1 MPRPFAKVAASPAG
15 TLSGVS
21 PRFFQPSMI
30 DGEHAARPALLVDV
44 LGVQKLLE
52 QPDLVVD
59 VENGEVGLQPD
70 QLGMPAQ
77 DLHADRMERAEPRH
91 SLDDL
96 PDHRADARLHLARG
110 LVGEGDGEDFGRARA
125 AEREDVRDARG
136 EHAGLAGSGA
146 GKHQHRPVERLDRLA
161 LLRVQP
167 RKIGRGDIGARTR
180 RDPARGG
187 RGRSGELLTRQFCH
201 YGGFRRISVP

>member
-15 TLSGVS
+15 TLSGVR

-44 LGVQKLLE
+44 FRGQKLLE
-52 QPDLVVD
+52 QPDLIVD
-59 VENGEVGLQPD
+59 IENGEVGFQPD

-77 DLHADRMERAEPRH
+77 DLHADGMKGAEPRH

-96 PDHRADARLHLARG
+96 PDHRADAGLHLARG
-110 LVGEGDGEDFGRARA
+110 LVGEGDREDFGRPRA
-125 AEREDVRDARG
+125 AEREDVRDAGG

-146 GKHQHRPVERLDRLA
+146 GEHQKGSIQRLDRLA
-161 LLRVQP
+161 LLEVQA
-167 RKIGRGDIGARTR
+167 RKIWRGDIGARAR
-180 RDPARGG
+180 SDPARGG
-187 RGRSGELLTRQFCH
+187 CGRSGELLTRRF
-201 YGGFRRISVP
+201 